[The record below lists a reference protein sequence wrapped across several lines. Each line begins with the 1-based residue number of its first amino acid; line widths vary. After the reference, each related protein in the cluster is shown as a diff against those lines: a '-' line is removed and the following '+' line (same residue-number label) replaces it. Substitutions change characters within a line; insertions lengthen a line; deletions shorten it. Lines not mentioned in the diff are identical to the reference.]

1 MMTFPLA
8 DVELNLDIKQTRQN
22 QFPRLLSYCTRKM
35 NDYSILQNRKISEP
49 F

>member
-1 MMTFPLA
+1 MMTYA
-8 DVELNLDIKQTRQN
+8 HVEFNLGIRQTCQN

-35 NDYSILQNRKISEP
+35 NDYSILQNRKIFEP